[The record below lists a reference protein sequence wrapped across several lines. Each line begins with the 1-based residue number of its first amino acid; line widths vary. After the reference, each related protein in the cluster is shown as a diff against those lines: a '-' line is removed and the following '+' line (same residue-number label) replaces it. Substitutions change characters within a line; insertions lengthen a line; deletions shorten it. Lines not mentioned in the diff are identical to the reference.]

1 MDRMGLNGELFEC
14 KSCGFKEH
22 KTADSILNDNNKE
35 PYIPFYALMC
45 KACGK
50 EGRYICKGN
59 LIGLCKVID
68 NWCEYH
74 NCGVF

>member
-1 MDRMGLNGELFEC
+1 MGLKNQGELFEC
-14 KSCGFKEH
+14 NSCGHKEFKPAE
-22 KTADSILNDNNKE
+22 SILNDNKE

-45 KACGK
+45 KSCGK

-68 NWCEYH
+68 SWCEFH
-74 NCGVF
+74 SCEIS